1 MSRDYEDAMNSAAPL
16 DVTFQLDPG
25 AIEPRKAHETDAG
38 LDLAWYVPDFDMSL
52 CVNDPDEYWARRDQ
66 AFYDS
71 YVKSKGIYKL
81 RTGVHVL
88 IPAGYV
94 GLVLPR
100 SSSPVEICKTGV
112 IDAGYTGE
120 IFVQWGDCIGRDWEQ
135 ARADIPEPHDRIA
148 QLVIL
153 PLTSVNLIPGKV
165 TDKETARGEG
175 GFGSTGK

>member
-25 AIEPRKAHETDAG
+25 AIEPEKAHRDDAG
-38 LDLAWYVPDFDMSL
+38 FDLAAPADFCLDASTINLM
-52 CVNDPDEYWARRDQ
+52 D
-66 AFYDS
+66 
-71 YVKSKGIYKL
+71 
-81 RTGVHVL
+81 THVHVL
-88 IPAGYV
+88 IPPGFV

-100 SSSPVEICKTGV
+100 SSVSWRGTLCVTGV
-112 IDAGYTGE
+112 IDAGYTGS
-120 IFVQWGDCIGRDWEQ
+120 IKVNFYSFLSAKFKRG
-135 ARADIPEPHDRIA
+135 DRIA

-165 TDKETARGEG
+165 TDKETDRGEG

>member
-1 MSRDYEDAMNSAAPL
+1 MRIVYEL
-16 DVTFQLDPG
+16 EEG
-25 AIEPRKAHETDAG
+25 ALPPRKAHETDAG
-38 LDLAWYVPDFDMSL
+38 LDLAWYVPGFDMSL

-71 YVKSKGIYKL
+71 YVKSKEIYKL

-120 IFVQWGDCIGRDWEQ
+120 IFVQWGDCIGREWEQ
-135 ARADIPEPHDRIA
+135 TRADIPEPHDRIA

-153 PLTSVNLIPGKV
+153 PCPVFEL
-165 TDKETARGEG
+165 ARGKIKGVKTERG
-175 GFGSTGK
+175 AHGFGSTGKC

>member
-25 AIEPRKAHETDAG
+25 AVEPRKAHGDDAG
-38 LDLAWYVPDFDMSL
+38 YDLATPCTL
-52 CVNDPDEYWARRDQ
+52 CIESGTINVLDTHIR
-66 AFYDS
+66 
-71 YVKSKGIYKL
+71 
-81 RTGVHVL
+81 VL
-88 IPAGYV
+88 IPPGYC

-100 SSSPVEICKTGV
+100 SSLSARGIACLTGV
-112 IDAGYTGE
+112 IDAGYTGTLKITFFNFGKE
-120 IFVQWGDCIGRDWEQ
+120 TEFKKGERV
-135 ARADIPEPHDRIA
+135 A

-165 TDKETARGEG
+165 TGKETARGEG